1 MSKISIEEMRKIQ
14 KFIPYNNW
22 SVPYT
27 NCIAYALGCPIA
39 DPKMETWLDLL
50 SGDAENKLY
59 QILTDL
65 GLTPRRIQ
73 NTSELRDGEYGIV
86 LYNYFYTEY
95 RSFFGCD
102 WTEKIEE
109 CHLVRIELD
118 GTWTHKFG
126 WDYEP
131 SVTTPQEIHDIILHD
146 DGEDV
151 SPSCFFAI
159 RKP

>member
-1 MSKISIEEMRKIQ
+1 MSKISIEEMRDAQ
-14 KFIPYNNW
+14 EFISYNKW

-27 NCIAYALGCPIA
+27 NCIAYALGCPIS
-39 DPKMETWLDLL
+39 DPKRETWNDLL
-50 SGDAENKLY
+50 SGNPEKKLY
-59 QILTDL
+59 DILMIL
-65 GLTPRRIQ
+65 ELNPRRIHD
-73 NTSELRDGEYGIV
+73 TSELRNDEYGIV
-86 LYNYFYTEY
+86 LYNYFYKEH
-95 RSFFGCD
+95 RSFCGCE
-102 WTEKIEE
+102 WTEDVEE
-109 CHLVRIELD
+109 CHLVRVELD

-131 SVTTPQEIHDIILHD
+131 SVTTPQEIHDIILCD

>member
-14 KFIPYNNW
+14 KFIPYNKW
-22 SVPYT
+22 SVPDT
-27 NCIAYALGCPIA
+27 NCIAYAIGCPIS
-39 DPKMETWLDLL
+39 DPKKETWNDLL
-50 SGDAENKLY
+50 EGDPENKLHS
-59 QILTDL
+59 ILTLL
-65 GLTPRRIQ
+65 GLNPRKIRDA
-73 NTSELRDGEYGIV
+73 SELRDGEYGIV
-86 LYNYFYTEY
+86 LYNYFYKEHHY
-95 RSFFGCD
+95 FCGCD
-102 WTEKIEE
+102 WTEKVEE

-131 SVTTPQEIHDIILHD
+131 SVTTPKEIHDIILHD